1 MQGRLPFRK
10 TKETYK
16 TMESKSILILLVVI
30 LLSSSCKSK
39 KLIETTKVDSVITT
53 VQKVELA
60 TDSSDIETTEEI
72 AYVFDTLVNHQVTP
86 LEAIRGDYKYKLK
99 AIHIK
104 RHIKERKRLQSL
116 KIDKKENK
124 AIKVDKTTIQE
135 EKPKGNNTLLYLL
148 GIGIVVYLILKKL

>member
-1 MQGRLPFRK
+1 
-10 TKETYK
+10 
-16 TMESKSILILLVVI
+16 MESKSITILLVVI

-39 KLIETTKVDSVITT
+39 KLVETTKVDSVITV

-148 GIGIVVYLILKKL
+148 GIGVVVYLILKKL

>member
-1 MQGRLPFRK
+1 M
-10 TKETYK
+10 
-16 TMESKSILILLVVI
+16 VVI

-39 KLIETTKVDSVITT
+39 KLVETTKVDSVITI

-86 LEAIRGDYKYKLK
+86 LEAIRGDYKHKLK

-104 RHIKERKRLQSL
+104 RNIKERKRLQSL

-135 EKPKGNNTLLYLL
+135 EKPKNNTTLFLIL
-148 GIGIVVYLILKKL
+148 GIAIAVYLILKKL

>member
-1 MQGRLPFRK
+1 
-10 TKETYK
+10 
-16 TMESKSILILLVVI
+16 MESKSIIVLMVVI

-39 KLIETTKVDSVITT
+39 KLIETTKVDSVITI

-72 AYVFDTLVNHQVTP
+72 AYIFDTLVNHQVTP

-104 RHIKERKRLQSL
+104 RHIKEKKRLQSL
-116 KIDKKENK
+116 KIAKKENK

-135 EKPKGNNTLLYLL
+135 EKPKGNNTLLIIL
-148 GIGIVVYLILKKL
+148 GIGVVVYLILKKL

>member
-1 MQGRLPFRK
+1 MVAKRI
-10 TKETYK
+10 
-16 TMESKSILILLVVI
+16 ILGLVVI
-30 LLSSSCKSK
+30 ILLSSCKSK
-39 KLIETTKVDSVITT
+39 KLVETTNVDSVITV

-104 RHIKERKRLQSL
+104 RHIKEKKRLQSL

-135 EKPKGNNTLLYLL
+135 EKPKGNNTLLLIL

>member
-1 MQGRLPFRK
+1 MVAKRIIFV
-10 TKETYK
+10 
-16 TMESKSILILLVVI
+16 MVVI
-30 LLSSSCKSK
+30 LLLSSCKSK

-53 VQKVELA
+53 VQKVELS

-116 KIDKKENK
+116 KIDKKEDK
-124 AIKVDKTTIQE
+124 AIKVQKVSTIE
-135 EKPKGNNTLLYLL
+135 EKPKNNTTLFLIL
-148 GIGIVVYLILKKL
+148 GIVIAVYLILKKL

>member
-1 MQGRLPFRK
+1 MDANK
-10 TKETYK
+10 IIYV
-16 TMESKSILILLVVI
+16 LVVI
-30 LLSSSCKSK
+30 LLLSSCKSK
-39 KLIETTKVDSVITT
+39 KLVETTKVDSVVTI

-124 AIKVDKTTIQE
+124 AIKVDKTVVQE
-135 EKPKGNNTLLYLL
+135 EKPKGNNTLFLIL
-148 GIGIVVYLILKKL
+148 GIAIAVYLILKKL

>member
-1 MQGRLPFRK
+1 MVAK
-10 TKETYK
+10 KI
-16 TMESKSILILLVVI
+16 ILGLVVI
-30 LLSSSCKSK
+30 LLLSSCKSK
-39 KLIETTKVDSVITT
+39 KLVETTKVDSVITI

-104 RHIKERKRLQSL
+104 RHIKEKKRLQSL

-124 AIKVDKTTIQE
+124 AIKVQKVSTIE
-135 EKPKGNNTLLYLL
+135 EKPKNNTTLFLIL
-148 GIGIVVYLILKKL
+148 GIAIAVYLILKKL

>member
-1 MQGRLPFRK
+1 M
-10 TKETYK
+10 
-16 TMESKSILILLVVI
+16 VVI

-39 KLIETTKVDSVITT
+39 KLVETTKVDSVITT

-148 GIGIVVYLILKKL
+148 GIGVVIYLILKKL

>member
-1 MQGRLPFRK
+1 M
-10 TKETYK
+10 
-16 TMESKSILILLVVI
+16 VVI

-39 KLIETTKVDSVITT
+39 KLVETTKVDSVVTI

-72 AYVFDTLVNHQVTP
+72 AYIFDTLVNHQVTP
-86 LEAIRGDYKYKLK
+86 LEAIRGDYKHKLK

-135 EKPKGNNTLLYLL
+135 EKPKGNNILLLIL

>member
-1 MQGRLPFRK
+1 
-10 TKETYK
+10 
-16 TMESKSILILLVVI
+16 
-30 LLSSSCKSK
+30 
-39 KLIETTKVDSVITT
+39 VDSVITV

-116 KIDKKENK
+116 KIAKAENK

-135 EKPKGNNTLLYLL
+135 EKPKNNTTLFLIL
-148 GIGIVVYLILKKL
+148 GIAIAVYLILKKL

>member
-1 MQGRLPFRK
+1 
-10 TKETYK
+10 
-16 TMESKSILILLVVI
+16 LVVI

-39 KLIETTKVDSVITT
+39 KLVETTKVDSVITL

-86 LEAIRGDYKYKLK
+86 LEAIRGDYKHKLK
-99 AIHIK
+99 AIYIK
-104 RHIKERKRLQSL
+104 RHIKEKKRLQSL

-148 GIGIVVYLILKKL
+148 GIGVVVYLILKKL

>member
-1 MQGRLPFRK
+1 
-10 TKETYK
+10 
-16 TMESKSILILLVVI
+16 LVVI
-30 LLSSSCKSK
+30 ILSSSCKSK
-39 KLIETTKVDSVITT
+39 KLVETTKVDSVVTI

-72 AYVFDTLVNHQVTP
+72 AYIFDTLVNHQVTP

-116 KIDKKENK
+116 KIAKVENK
-124 AIKVDKTTIQE
+124 VIKIDKTVVQE
-135 EKPKGNNTLLYLL
+135 EKPKGNNTLLIIL
-148 GIGIVVYLILKKL
+148 GIGVVVYLILKKL

>member
-1 MQGRLPFRK
+1 M
-10 TKETYK
+10 
-16 TMESKSILILLVVI
+16 VVI

-39 KLIETTKVDSVITT
+39 KLVETTKVDSVITV

-104 RHIKERKRLQSL
+104 RRIKERKRLQSL

-124 AIKVDKTTIQE
+124 AIKVQKVSTLE
-135 EKPKGNNTLLYLL
+135 EKPKNNTTLFLIL
-148 GIGIVVYLILKKL
+148 GIAIAVYLILKKL

>member
-1 MQGRLPFRK
+1 
-10 TKETYK
+10 
-16 TMESKSILILLVVI
+16 MESKSIIVLMVVI

-39 KLIETTKVDSVITT
+39 KLVETTKVDSVVTI

-72 AYVFDTLVNHQVTP
+72 AYIFDTLVNHQVTP
-86 LEAIRGDYKYKLK
+86 LEAIRGDYKHKLK

-135 EKPKGNNTLLYLL
+135 EKPKGNNTLLLIL

>member
-1 MQGRLPFRK
+1 MVAKRI
-10 TKETYK
+10 
-16 TMESKSILILLVVI
+16 ILGLVVII
-30 LLSSSCKSK
+30 LLSSCKSR
-39 KLIETTKVDSVITT
+39 KLVETTKVDSVITT

-72 AYVFDTLVNHQVTP
+72 AYIFDTLVNHQVTP

-124 AIKVDKTTIQE
+124 AIKVQKVSTIE
-135 EKPKGNNTLLYLL
+135 EKPKNNTTLFLIL
-148 GIGIVVYLILKKL
+148 GIAIAVYLILKKL

>member
-1 MQGRLPFRK
+1 
-10 TKETYK
+10 
-16 TMESKSILILLVVI
+16 LVVI

-39 KLIETTKVDSVITT
+39 KLVETTKVDSVITI

-72 AYVFDTLVNHQVTP
+72 AYIFDTLVNHQVTP
-86 LEAIRGDYKYKLK
+86 LEAIRGDYKHKLK

-135 EKPKGNNTLLYLL
+135 EKPKGNNTLLIIL

>member
-1 MQGRLPFRK
+1 
-10 TKETYK
+10 
-16 TMESKSILILLVVI
+16 MESKSVIILLVVI

-39 KLIETTKVDSVITT
+39 KLVETTKVDSVITI

-72 AYVFDTLVNHQVTP
+72 AYIFDTLVNHQVTP

-135 EKPKGNNTLLYLL
+135 EKPKGNTTLFLIL
-148 GIGIVVYLILKKL
+148 GIAIAVYLILKKL

>member
-1 MQGRLPFRK
+1 M
-10 TKETYK
+10 
-16 TMESKSILILLVVI
+16 VVI

-39 KLIETTKVDSVITT
+39 KLVETTKVDSVITV

-72 AYVFDTLVNHQVTP
+72 AYIFDTLVNHQVTP
-86 LEAIRGDYKYKLK
+86 LEAIRGDYKHKLK

-104 RHIKERKRLQSL
+104 RHIKERKRLQSI

-135 EKPKGNNTLLYLL
+135 EKPKGNNILLLIL

>member
-16 TMESKSILILLVVI
+16 TMESKSVIILLVVI

-39 KLIETTKVDSVITT
+39 KLVETIKVDSVITL

-72 AYVFDTLVNHQVTP
+72 AYIFDTLVNHQVTP
-86 LEAIRGDYKYKLK
+86 LEAIRGDYKHKLK

-104 RHIKERKRLQSL
+104 RHIKERKRLKSL

-124 AIKVDKTTIQE
+124 AIKVDKTVIQE
-135 EKPKGNNTLLYLL
+135 EKPKGNNTLLIIL

>member
-1 MQGRLPFRK
+1 MVAKRI
-10 TKETYK
+10 
-16 TMESKSILILLVVI
+16 ILGLVVII
-30 LLSSSCKSK
+30 LLSSCKSR
-39 KLIETTKVDSVITT
+39 KLVETTKVDSVITV

-86 LEAIRGDYKYKLK
+86 LEAIRGNYKYKLK

-124 AIKVDKTTIQE
+124 AIKVQKVSTLE
-135 EKPKGNNTLLYLL
+135 EKPKNNTTLFLIL
-148 GIGIVVYLILKKL
+148 GIAIAVYLILKKL

>member
-1 MQGRLPFRK
+1 M
-10 TKETYK
+10 
-16 TMESKSILILLVVI
+16 VVI

-39 KLIETTKVDSVITT
+39 KLVETTKVDSVITI

-72 AYVFDTLVNHQVTP
+72 AYIFDTLVNHQVTP

-135 EKPKGNNTLLYLL
+135 EKPKVNNTLLYLL
-148 GIGIVVYLILKKL
+148 GIGVVVYLILKKL

>member
-1 MQGRLPFRK
+1 
-10 TKETYK
+10 
-16 TMESKSILILLVVI
+16 LV
-30 LLSSSCKSK
+30 
-39 KLIETTKVDSVITT
+39 ETTKVDSVITL

-72 AYVFDTLVNHQVTP
+72 AYIFDTLVNHQVTP
-86 LEAIRGDYKYKLK
+86 LEAIRGDYKHKLK

-124 AIKVDKTTIQE
+124 AIKVDKTVIQE
-135 EKPKGNNTLLYLL
+135 EKPKNNTTLFLIL
-148 GIGIVVYLILKKL
+148 GIAIAVYLILKKL

>member
-1 MQGRLPFRK
+1 
-10 TKETYK
+10 
-16 TMESKSILILLVVI
+16 MESKSITILLVVI

-39 KLIETTKVDSVITT
+39 KLVETTKVDSVITL

-135 EKPKGNNTLLYLL
+135 EKPKGNNTLLLIL
-148 GIGIVVYLILKKL
+148 GIGMVVYLILKKL

>member
-1 MQGRLPFRK
+1 
-10 TKETYK
+10 
-16 TMESKSILILLVVI
+16 MESKSIIVLMVVI

-39 KLIETTKVDSVITT
+39 KLVETTKVDSVITL

-60 TDSSDIETTEEI
+60 TDSSDIETTEEVSYI
-72 AYVFDTLVNHQVTP
+72 FDTLVNHQVTP
-86 LEAIRGDYKYKLK
+86 LEAIKGDYKYKLK

-116 KIDKKENK
+116 KIDKSEKK
-124 AIKVDKTTIQE
+124 AIKIDKKAILE
-135 EKPKGNNTLLYLL
+135 EKPKGNNTLLIIL

>member
-1 MQGRLPFRK
+1 
-10 TKETYK
+10 
-16 TMESKSILILLVVI
+16 LVVI

-39 KLIETTKVDSVITT
+39 KLVETTKVVSVITIFH
-53 VQKVELA
+53 KVELA

-72 AYVFDTLVNHQVTP
+72 AYIFDTLVNHQVTP
-86 LEAIRGDYKYKLK
+86 LEAIRGDYKHKLK

-124 AIKVDKTTIQE
+124 AIKIDKTTIQE

>member
-1 MQGRLPFRK
+1 
-10 TKETYK
+10 
-16 TMESKSILILLVVI
+16 MESKSVIVLLVVI

-39 KLIETTKVDSVITT
+39 KLVETTKVDSVITI

-72 AYVFDTLVNHQVTP
+72 AYIFDTLVNHQVTP
-86 LEAIRGDYKYKLK
+86 LEAIRGDYKHKLK

-104 RHIKERKRLQSL
+104 RHIKERKRLQSI

-135 EKPKGNNTLLYLL
+135 EKPKGNNTLLLIL
-148 GIGIVVYLILKKL
+148 GIGVVVYLILKKL

>member
-1 MQGRLPFRK
+1 MVAKRI
-10 TKETYK
+10 
-16 TMESKSILILLVVI
+16 ILGLVVI
-30 LLSSSCKSK
+30 LLLSSCKSK
-39 KLIETTKVDSVITT
+39 KLVETTKVDSVVTI

-72 AYVFDTLVNHQVTP
+72 AYVFDTLINHQVTP
-86 LEAIRGDYKYKLK
+86 LEAIRGDYKHKLK
-99 AIHIK
+99 AIYIK

-124 AIKVDKTTIQE
+124 AIKIDKTVVQE
-135 EKPKGNNTLLYLL
+135 EKPKGNNTLLIIL

>member
-1 MQGRLPFRK
+1 
-10 TKETYK
+10 
-16 TMESKSILILLVVI
+16 MESKSVIILLVVI

-39 KLIETTKVDSVITT
+39 KLVETTKVDSVITI

-72 AYVFDTLVNHQVTP
+72 AYIFDTLVNHQVTP
-86 LEAIRGDYKYKLK
+86 LEAIIGDYKHKLK

-104 RHIKERKRLQSL
+104 RHIKEKKRLQSL

-135 EKPKGNNTLLYLL
+135 EKPKGNNTLLIIL

>member
-1 MQGRLPFRK
+1 M
-10 TKETYK
+10 
-16 TMESKSILILLVVI
+16 VVI
-30 LLSSSCKSK
+30 LLLSSCKSK
-39 KLIETTKVDSVITT
+39 KLVETTNVDSVITV

-124 AIKVDKTTIQE
+124 AIKVQKVSTIE
-135 EKPKGNNTLLYLL
+135 EKPKNNTTLFLIL
-148 GIGIVVYLILKKL
+148 GIAIAVYLILKKL

>member
-1 MQGRLPFRK
+1 
-10 TKETYK
+10 
-16 TMESKSILILLVVI
+16 LVVI

-39 KLIETTKVDSVITT
+39 KLVETTKVDSVVTI

-72 AYVFDTLVNHQVTP
+72 AYIFDTLVNHQVTP
-86 LEAIRGDYKYKLK
+86 LEAIRGDYKHKLK

-148 GIGIVVYLILKKL
+148 GIGVVVYLILKKL

>member
-1 MQGRLPFRK
+1 MVAKRIIFG
-10 TKETYK
+10 
-16 TMESKSILILLVVI
+16 LVVI
-30 LLSSSCKSK
+30 LLLSSCKSK
-39 KLIETTKVDSVITT
+39 KLVETTNVDSVITV

-116 KIDKKENK
+116 KIDKKEDK
-124 AIKVDKTTIQE
+124 AIKVQKVSTIE
-135 EKPKGNNTLLYLL
+135 EKPKNNTTLFLIL
-148 GIGIVVYLILKKL
+148 GIAIAVYLILKKL

>member
-1 MQGRLPFRK
+1 
-10 TKETYK
+10 
-16 TMESKSILILLVVI
+16 MESKSVIVLMVVI

-39 KLIETTKVDSVITT
+39 KLVETTKVDSVITV

-124 AIKVDKTTIQE
+124 AIKVDKTTIQG
-135 EKPKGNNTLLYLL
+135 EKPKGNNTLLLIL
-148 GIGIVVYLILKKL
+148 GIGIVIYLILKKL

>member
-1 MQGRLPFRK
+1 M
-10 TKETYK
+10 
-16 TMESKSILILLVVI
+16 VVI
-30 LLSSSCKSK
+30 LLLSSCKSK
-39 KLIETTKVDSVITT
+39 KLVETTKVDSVITI

-124 AIKVDKTTIQE
+124 AIKVDKTTIQG
-135 EKPKGNNTLLYLL
+135 EKPKGNNTLLLIL
-148 GIGIVVYLILKKL
+148 GIGIVIYLILKKL

>member
-1 MQGRLPFRK
+1 
-10 TKETYK
+10 
-16 TMESKSILILLVVI
+16 LVVI

-39 KLIETTKVDSVITT
+39 KLVETTKVDSVITV

-72 AYVFDTLVNHQVTP
+72 AYIFDTLVNHQVTP
-86 LEAIRGDYKYKLK
+86 LEAIRGDYKHKLK

-135 EKPKGNNTLLYLL
+135 EKPKGNNTLLLIL

>member
-1 MQGRLPFRK
+1 
-10 TKETYK
+10 
-16 TMESKSILILLVVI
+16 LVVI

-39 KLIETTKVDSVITT
+39 KLVETTKVDSVITI

-72 AYVFDTLVNHQVTP
+72 AYIFDTLVNHQVTP
-86 LEAIRGDYKYKLK
+86 LEAIRGDYKHKLK

-135 EKPKGNNTLLYLL
+135 EKPKGNNTLLYIL